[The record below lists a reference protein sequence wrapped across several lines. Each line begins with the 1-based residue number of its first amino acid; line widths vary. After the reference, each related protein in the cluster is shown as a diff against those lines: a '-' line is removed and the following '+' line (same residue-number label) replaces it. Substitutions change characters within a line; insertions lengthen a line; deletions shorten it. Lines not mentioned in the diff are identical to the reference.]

1 MLIPALP
8 VVNCFQIAQHYLLLD
23 HYVGEDGDDYDYD
36 AEYDNDDDEVIVKTM
51 QAMGYCLTNQVI

>member
-8 VVNCFQIAQHYLLLD
+8 VVNSFQIAQHYLLLD
-23 HYVGEDGDDYDYD
+23 DDVGEDGDDYDYD
-36 AEYDNDDDEVIVKTM
+36 AEYDNDDDEVIVKL